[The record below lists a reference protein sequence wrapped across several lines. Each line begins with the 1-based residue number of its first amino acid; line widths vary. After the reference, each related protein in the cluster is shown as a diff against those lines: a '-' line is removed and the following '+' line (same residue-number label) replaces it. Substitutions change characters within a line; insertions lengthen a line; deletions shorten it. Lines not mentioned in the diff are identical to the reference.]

1 MRLKARGRGVEVSA
15 DTRTGP
21 KRTLATRGS
30 DGSAT
35 GGTDAFQLLE
45 RRLAM
50 YRAALKLLEEL
61 QRRRN
66 DQSR

>member
-1 MRLKARGRGVEVSA
+1 MTGGRGVF
-15 DTRTGP
+15 DM
-21 KRTLATRGS
+21 
-30 DGSAT
+30 
-35 GGTDAFQLLE
+35 LE